1 MYAETISQVRTCVFV
16 KRLLPPAISLSFL
29 NRCAQYG
36 FHVLKFDTSI
46 GTVGIPTEIQTI
58 KPFKRNKR
66 NLDGVDRTMH
76 GVIAFKSR
84 KLYFRISR
92 GFYPLSGLEPAKH
105 ARNDHA
111 PQQWRRDLI

>member
-1 MYAETISQVRTCVFV
+1 MYAETISPVRTCVFV
-16 KRLLPPAISLSFL
+16 KRMLPPAISLSFL

-36 FHVLKFDTSI
+36 FHVLKFDPSI

-76 GVIAFKSR
+76 GVIAFQIKEVVFP
-84 KLYFRISR
+84 YFPR
-92 GFYPLSGLEPAKH
+92 FLPAEW
-105 ARNDHA
+105 
-111 PQQWRRDLI
+111 P